1 LRNKN
6 YYFSCKQK
14 FYFLCKHISA
24 KLDILYQTWL
34 SYTVNFFYRAMT
46 ILDSP
51 TISGLKLLKPT
62 LFNDERGYF
71 FESYN
76 SETFKKLGIC
86 DDFLQDNQSCSKK
99 NVIRGL
105 HFQVPPFAQAKL
117 VRVVKGAALDVAVD
131 LRKDSATYGQ
141 YFSVLLSEENK
152 LQFYIPEGFAH
163 GFAVLEENTIFAYK
177 CSNIYHKESERTI
190 LFNDI
195 DFNIDWQISN
205 PIVSEKDLQGIRFK
219 DFITPF

>member
-1 LRNKN
+1 
-6 YYFSCKQK
+6 
-14 FYFLCKHISA
+14 
-24 KLDILYQTWL
+24 
-34 SYTVNFFYRAMT
+34 MT
-46 ILDSP
+46 ILTSP
-51 TISGLKLLKPT
+51 SISGLKLLQPT
-62 LFNDERGYF
+62 LFNDERGHF

-76 SETFKKLGIC
+76 RETFKKLGIN

-190 LFNDI
+190 LFNDN
-195 DFNIDWQISN
+195 DLNIDWQINN

>member
-1 LRNKN
+1 
-6 YYFSCKQK
+6 
-14 FYFLCKHISA
+14 
-24 KLDILYQTWL
+24 
-34 SYTVNFFYRAMT
+34 MT
-46 ILDSP
+46 LLDSP
-51 TISGLKLLKPT
+51 IISGLKLLKPK

-76 SETFKKLGIC
+76 SETLNKLGIN
-86 DDFLQDNQSCSKK
+86 DDFLQDNQSYSKK

-131 LRKDSATYGQ
+131 LRKDSPTYAQ

-163 GFAVLEENTIFAYK
+163 GFAVLEDNTIFAYK
-177 CSNIYHKESERTI
+177 CSNIYHKESERTF
-190 LFNDI
+190 LFNDN
-195 DFNIDWQISN
+195 DLNIDWQIDN
-205 PIVSEKDLQGIRFK
+205 PIVSEKDTQGIRFK

>member
-1 LRNKN
+1 
-6 YYFSCKQK
+6 
-14 FYFLCKHISA
+14 
-24 KLDILYQTWL
+24 
-34 SYTVNFFYRAMT
+34 MT

-51 TISGLKLLKPT
+51 NILGLILLQPT
-62 LFNDERGYF
+62 LYNDERGYF

-76 SETFKKLGIC
+76 NETFKKLGIN

-99 NVIRGL
+99 DVIRGL

-131 LRKDSATYGQ
+131 LRKDNPTYGQ
-141 YFSVLLSEENK
+141 YFSVLLSAENK

-163 GFAVLEENTIFAYK
+163 GFAVLEDNTIFAYK

-190 LFNDI
+190 LFNDN
-195 DFNIDWQISN
+195 DLKIDWQIN
-205 PIVSEKDLQGIRFK
+205 TPVVSENDLQGIRFK

>member
-1 LRNKN
+1 MKPVTTL
-6 YYFSCKQK
+6 
-14 FYFLCKHISA
+14 A
-24 KLDILYQTWL
+24 
-34 SYTVNFFYRAMT
+34 
-46 ILDSP
+46 
-51 TISGLKLLKPT
+51 ISGLKLLQPT
-62 LFNDERGYF
+62 LFDDERGYF

-76 SETFKKLGIC
+76 SETFKKLGIN

-105 HFQVPPFAQAKL
+105 HFQVPPFAQTKL

-163 GFAVLEENTIFAYK
+163 GFAVLEDNTIFAYK

-190 LFNDI
+190 LFNDN
-195 DFNIDWQISN
+195 DLNIDWQINN
-205 PIVSEKDLQGIRFK
+205 PVVSEKDLQGIRFK